1 MPARKKAAPKA
12 PVTQVHP
19 SKAADPALH
28 EERVLDKALEATF
41 PASDPVAELPAQGH
55 LTEKEIVKETL
66 LDDALELTFPA
77 SDPTSIASGY
87 SRIKSLPELPPAS
100 EDHQVNPTPAKP
112 R

>member
-1 MPARKKAAPKA
+1 MSARKKTASPA
-12 PVTQVHP
+12 PVTHVRP
-19 SKAADPALH
+19 PKAADAALH

-41 PASDPVAELPAQGH
+41 PASDPVAELPTPPH

-77 SDPTSIASGY
+77 SDPTSIASSY
-87 SRIKSLPELPPAS
+87 PHIKSVPELPPAS
-100 EDHQVNPTPAKP
+100 QDHQINPVPAKP